1 MCFNVPEEV
10 VKHLK
15 CYRRSGA
22 AAPLTNRDC
31 PLPPRAAPAP
41 RRVSFFQPSP
51 EDRLNVVLRLLYLAL
66 NCEALKGHFA
76 WITRGAP
83 SFFSLR
89 PSRLLPLSCF
99 VNTLKVSVGINW
111 PRIRADVNEP
121 SLSLSRRRTVITV
134 EIRDT

>member
-1 MCFNVPEEV
+1 MLEIKLVFQCTGGST

-31 PLPPRAAPAP
+31 PVPLTPACIIF
-41 RRVSFFQPSP
+41 STLS

-76 WITRGAP
+76 WITRVAP
-83 SFFSLR
+83 SFFH
-89 PSRLLPLSCF
+89 C
-99 VNTLKVSVGINW
+99 
-111 PRIRADVNEP
+111 A
-121 SLSLSRRRTVITV
+121 
-134 EIRDT
+134 